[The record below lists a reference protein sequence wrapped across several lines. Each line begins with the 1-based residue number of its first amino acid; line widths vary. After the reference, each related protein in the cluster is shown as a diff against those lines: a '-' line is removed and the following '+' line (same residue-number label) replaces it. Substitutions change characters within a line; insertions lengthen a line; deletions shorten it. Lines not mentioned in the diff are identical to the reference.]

1 MFEIYIRP
9 ILSGLDKL
17 VLLDADRS
25 GLVVASQCHNRK
37 LKEHA
42 HVVFVEVRS
51 VGRQI
56 VR

>member
-51 VGRQI
+51 VGRQ
-56 VR
+56 